1 MWATCADALLLNLQE
16 EDTAGEDAA
25 YGTVGHS
32 VGETWLNNIKAKV
45 GGTRYAVRSQ
55 RTITRLIDSCEPR
68 ELIGTTVTIHNKTA
82 DFDIL
87 IDEEMVSYVREYVE
101 WCFVLPGEHFI
112 ETRVSHEDLTPIPGQ
127 GGTADHSACLPGK
140 LIITDL
146 KMGKGVQVEA
156 KWNYQGLLY
165 AYGFFREWDWLYDFQ
180 EIEIRIAQPR
190 RGHWD
195 SWTCTRA
202 ELLAFAEFI
211 REAAS
216 AAWVPGPKTRTPS
229 KKGCQWCKVKACAA
243 MAAWLEQTITD
254 DGIFEDYDAMEQQGV
269 DADGDF
275 IEGQFTVIGP
285 DEIATVKAR
294 IDSGEYLASLPAV
307 NDLTTRQMEKLLP
320 MRKPLERFFADL
332 DAELLSRAQDGEELL
347 DYEIKMGREGN
358 REWANEEN
366 TLDDLVNFIGVEPS
380 ELFKKIASPAQV
392 EEVLHKTYRLKKAVA
407 AVLVSHLTIR
417 KPGKPTL
424 ARKSD
429 SRAAQDPVS
438 EVFED
443 LDAIEGL

>member
-1 MWATCADALLLNLQE
+1 MWATCPDSLILNLLE

-32 VGETWLNNIKAKV
+32 VGEQWLYNLKFAKSKF
-45 GGTRYAVRSQ
+45 GGPMDM
-55 RTITRLIDSCEPR
+55 LIDMSEPR
-68 ELIGTTVTIHNKTA
+68 DLVGTTVTIHNKTE

-87 IDEEMVSYVREYVE
+87 IDEEMISYVREYVQ
-101 WCFVLPGEHFI
+101 WCCDLPGEHFI

-127 GGTADHSACLPGK
+127 GGTADHAACVWRK

-165 AYGFFREWDWLYDFQ
+165 GYGFFRKWDWLYDFQ

-195 SWTCTRA
+195 TWTCTRA

-211 REAAS
+211 REAAH
-216 AAWVPGPKTRTPS
+216 AAWVPGPKPRVPS

-254 DGIFEDYDAMEQQGV
+254 DEIFEDLDAMEQQGV

-285 DEIATVKAR
+285 DEIAKAKER
-294 IDSGEYLASLPAV
+294 IDSGAFLAEMPDV
-307 NDLTTRQMEKLLP
+307 RDLTTRQMERLLP

-332 DAELLSRAQDGEELL
+332 DAELLARAQDGEELQ
-347 DYEIKMGREGN
+347 DYEIKTGREGN

-366 TLDDLVNFIGVEPS
+366 TLEDLVDIIGVARE
-380 ELFKKIASPAQV
+380 ELFTKIASPAQV
-392 EEVLHKTYRLKKAVA
+392 EEILHKTYRLKKKDA
-407 AVLVSHLTIR
+407 AQLVSHLTTR

-429 SRAAQDPVS
+429 SRAAQEPVS
-438 EVFED
+438 NVFED
-443 LDAIEGL
+443 LDALEDHSRDNL